1 VEDSKVRRI
10 PKKFRVLIDKKII
23 ADELKITERSVQR
36 ALSDKG
42 GAEVSVKTQNTV
54 LDLANIQLQEYCTQL
69 QEICIF
75 RTIDNCNMFTSD
87 HTGCAKS
94 LR

>member
-1 VEDSKVRRI
+1 MEDTKVGRI

-23 ADELKITERSVQR
+23 AEELNITERSVQR

-54 LDLANIQLQEYCTQL
+54 LDLANIQLQVYCAQL

-75 RTIDNCNMFTSD
+75 RVVDNCNMITSD
-87 HTGCAKS
+87 DTGCAES
-94 LR
+94 MR